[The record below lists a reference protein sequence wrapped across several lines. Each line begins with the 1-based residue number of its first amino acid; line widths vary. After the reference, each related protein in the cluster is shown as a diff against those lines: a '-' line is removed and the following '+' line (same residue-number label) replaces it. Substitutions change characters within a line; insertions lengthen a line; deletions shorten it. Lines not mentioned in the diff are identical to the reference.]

1 MIHVAL
7 KGVLGFGPNLVNVVS
22 RHPKESPLGQKDF
35 FLSTWATRGR
45 SIFLLYGNWSGCS
58 GHVWA
63 WIKFL
68 FFCLKGD
75 QKLSRYQL
83 KKIWIGPFF
92 DPFGPSFAKKHLYS
106 AWPHGLAKIAIFFKT
121 SKSSDNYSYFRLIM
135 PISWAKKKKLLK
147 TESTKIGHFW
157 PWKICLFGA
166 AFHGMEMKRVSK
178 NGIF

>member
-1 MIHVAL
+1 MSHSRGSSDLDQTWSMWSVDIPKKAHWVKKISFFPPKPPGGAQFFYYMEIEAA
-7 KGVLGFGPNLVNVVS
+7 VLAMFE
-22 RHPKESPLGQKDF
+22 HESNF
-35 FLSTWATRGR
+35 F
-45 SIFLLYGNWSGCS
+45 
-58 GHVWA
+58 
-63 WIKFL
+63 

-135 PISWAKKKKLLK
+135 LISWAK
-147 TESTKIGHFW
+147 
-157 PWKICLFGA
+157 
-166 AFHGMEMKRVSK
+166 
-178 NGIF
+178 

>member
-1 MIHVAL
+1 MASFFHV
-7 KGVLGFGPNLVNVVS
+7 
-22 RHPKESPLGQKDF
+22 H
-35 FLSTWATRGR
+35 
-45 SIFLLYGNWSGCS
+45 LLYYFNFY
-58 GHVWA
+58 V
-63 WIKFL
+63 
-68 FFCLKGD
+68 CLSFHYHYPLP
-75 QKLSRYQL
+75 LSVTRNQV